1 MRLQPKH
8 LNFSVACLA
17 LLALPAAQALPMQD
31 VGTSAGP
38 QCVGLDINNSG
49 HVVGACA
56 ESDGSSAGFVS
67 LAPGSAADL
76 VRLSPGRN
84 CNAAAI
90 TNSGQVVGSCL
101 DGNSV
106 SVGVFWNAATPATV
120 QTLQPLTLDVRSM
133 PTAFNQGGYVAGV
146 SLSGSNT
153 ARPVMWRNNET
164 TARALPAGLL
174 GLNSTNC
181 VPSDVDNFV
190 VGGNMPG
197 IVGNCPDNSGHPRPV
212 YWSAAVLGGYMAT
225 ALNLPLNA
233 VFCRAKTVVN
243 TRIMGYCDFGAQG
256 GRTVVWLN
264 SSSSPQVLSISSPP
278 ARNSGVD
285 LNILGEVIGHYQ
297 LADGRSMPYYWNS
310 QTGVIRDIPPLPGGM
325 NARVVDIGDNGTVAG
340 HSELADGSSHAITW
354 TPLGGTVDQGT
365 LAGGEN
371 SAASALSQD
380 GCYMTGRSEV
390 AQLATHAFVQ
400 NLCTP

>member
-1 MRLQPKH
+1 VSQTIDTKDQL
-8 LNFSVACLA
+8 LDAA
-17 LLALPAAQALPMQD
+17 LM
-31 VGTSAGP
+31 
-38 QCVGLDINNSG
+38 
-49 HVVGACA
+49 HVPF
-56 ESDGSSAGFVS
+56 DGWSQVS
-67 LAPGSAADL
+67 FD
-76 VRLSPGRN
+76 
-84 CNAAAI
+84 AAI

-233 VFCRAKTVVN
+233 VFCRAKTGSLMRKETSGRPVLLEIQSLESSANLTDSVN
-243 TRIMGYCDFGAQG
+243 RVRSGFTLA
-256 GRTVVWLN
+256 TN
-264 SSSSPQVLSISSPP
+264 S
-278 ARNSGVD
+278 
-285 LNILGEVIGHYQ
+285 EVIGHYQ

-340 HSELADGSSHAITW
+340 RSELGDGSYHAITW
-354 TPLGGTVDQGT
+354 TPTGGTVDQGT

-380 GCYMTGRSEV
+380 GCYMTGKSEV
-390 AQLATHAFVQ
+390 TQLATHAFIQ
-400 NLCTP
+400 NLCAP

>member
-1 MRLQPKH
+1 M
-8 LNFSVACLA
+8 
-17 LLALPAAQALPMQD
+17 
-31 VGTSAGP
+31 
-38 QCVGLDINNSG
+38 
-49 HVVGACA
+49 
-56 ESDGSSAGFVS
+56 
-67 LAPGSAADL
+67 
-76 VRLSPGRN
+76 
-84 CNAAAI
+84 
-90 TNSGQVVGSCL
+90 
-101 DGNSV
+101 
-106 SVGVFWNAATPATV
+106 
-120 QTLQPLTLDVRSM
+120 
-133 PTAFNQGGYVAGV
+133 
-146 SLSGSNT
+146 
-153 ARPVMWRNNET
+153 
-164 TARALPAGLL
+164 
-174 GLNSTNC
+174 
-181 VPSDVDNFV
+181 DNFV

-354 TPLGGTVDQGT
+354 TPWAAPWTREPRRRREQCGLGTEPGWLLHDRK
-365 LAGGEN
+365 E
-371 SAASALSQD
+371 
-380 GCYMTGRSEV
+380 RSRAIGHACLRAEPV
-390 AQLATHAFVQ
+390 HAMKAQPRL
-400 NLCTP
+400 TPCIKEIP

>member
-1 MRLQPKH
+1 MHFQAKH
-8 LNFSVACLA
+8 LHLSAAWLA

-31 VGTSAGP
+31 VGTAAGP
-38 QCVGLDINNSG
+38 QCAGIGINNSG

-76 VRLSPGRN
+76 ARLSAGRN
-84 CNAAAI
+84 CMAVAI
-90 TNSGQVVGSCL
+90 TNSGQVIGSCL

-106 SVGVFWNAATPATV
+106 PMGVFWNSATPATA
-120 QTLQPLTLDVRSM
+120 QALQPLVLDVRST
-133 PTAFNQGGYVAGV
+133 PTAYNQGGYVAGLSV
-146 SLSGSNT
+146 SGNNT
-153 ARPVMWRNNET
+153 ARPAMWRNNET

-197 IVGNCPDNSGHPRPV
+197 IVGNCPDNSGHPRPI
-212 YWSAAVLGGYMAT
+212 YWSAAPLGGYMAT
-225 ALNLPLNA
+225 VLNLPPGA
-233 VFCRAKTVVN
+233 IFCRAQTVSN
-243 TRIMGYCDFGAQG
+243 TRIMGHCDLGMQG

-264 SSSSPQVLSISSPP
+264 SGANPQVLSISSPP
-278 ARNSGVD
+278 ARNTGVD

-297 LADGRSMPYYWNS
+297 MPDGRTMPYYWNS

-325 NARVVDIGDNGTVAG
+325 NARVVDIGDNGMVAG
-340 HSELADGSSHAITW
+340 RSELGDGSSHAITW
-354 TPLGGTVDQGT
+354 TPTGGTVDQGT

-371 SAASALSQD
+371 STASALSQD

-390 AQLATHAFVQ
+390 TQLATHAFVQ
-400 NLCTP
+400 NLCAP